1 MRHKYIQHIAQV
13 ALAMALLGGTTS
25 CEDFLNREPMSK
37 LSPETYYTSAAQLE
51 ANLNDEYPNI
61 LPSYG
66 QWDYGIY
73 GADNDTDNQTDDY
86 IHDRFTTDQ
95 WRVPHSEDNN
105 WKFERIYRTNFFL
118 SQVMPK
124 FGTAMDLSLIHI

>member
-13 ALAMALLGGTTS
+13 ALAVALLGGTTS

-73 GADNDTDNQTDDY
+73 GEDNDTDNQTDDY

-95 WRVPHSEDNN
+95 WRVPHTEEDN

-124 FGTAMDLSLIHI
+124 FGTAMDGS